1 MGSFIN
7 SGTITLIF
15 STVGNK
21 KKNNM
26 LEFLRNFE
34 NINSILRIFTTLI
47 IAVVVYIGVSFF
59 LSYTKRK
66 LLKKARTKKQI
77 SNIKIFEK
85 ILNYSVLAILII
97 FVIFSYSG
105 SWTGFGLSIGLF
117 SAALG
122 WALQKP
128 ITGVAAWIMI
138 VIKRPFELGDRV
150 IIGNVRGDVV
160 DITLTHIY
168 LREIGGI
175 IGGEENSGRIIL
187 VPNSILFEQ
196 NIINYTLQYEC
207 ILDQVS
213 LLVTYESNLDKAI
226 EIVITAAKKFTKE
239 VIETT
244 NKAPYVRTYFD
255 VNGMRIL
262 VRYLAPAK
270 QIQEVSSNISKEI
283 YQEIKK
289 TKEVEIAYP
298 HTEVLIRRK

>member
-1 MGSFIN
+1 MSSFLEIL
-7 SGTITLIF
+7 TDF
-15 STVGNK
+15 FNK
-21 KKNNM
+21 
-26 LEFLRNFE
+26 FE
-34 NINSILRIFTTLI
+34 NIGTVLKVLSTIL
-47 IAVVVYIGVSFF
+47 IAVAIYVGVSFL
-59 LSYTKRK
+59 LSYIKKK

-85 ILNYSVLAILII
+85 IINYTALTVLVVFI
-97 FVIFSYSG
+97 IFSYTG
-105 SWTGFGLSIGLF
+105 SLTGFGLSIGLF

-128 ITGVAAWIMI
+128 ITGMAAWIMI

-196 NIINYTLQYEC
+196 NIINYTLQYEY

-213 LLVTYESNLDKAI
+213 LLVTYESDLNKAI
-226 EIVITAAKKFTKE
+226 HIVIEAAKKFTNE

-244 NKAPYVRTYFD
+244 NKMPYVRTYFD
-255 VNGMRIL
+255 VNGMRVL

-298 HTEVLIRRK
+298 HTEVLLRNK